1 MKVGTKNRDFSSY
14 SSKIIFYHQTK
25 HLIHKAIIKISVNCR
40 EKSGKRK
47 LLERDDGTKVCYLV
61 KKFPS
66 SRKSYERSKTFCKSK
81 GGVLVEIKGPKD
93 QQNVVDMLME
103 VGSGTAVKLKT

>member
-1 MKVGTKNRDFSSY
+1 M
-14 SSKIIFYHQTK
+14 I
-25 HLIHKAIIKISVNCR
+25 LISVNCR

-47 LLERDDGTKVCYLV
+47 LLERDDGKKVCYLV

-66 SRKSYERSKTFCKSK
+66 SRKNYDRSKTFCVSK

-93 QQNVVDMLME
+93 QQNVIDMLRE
-103 VGSGTAVKLKT
+103 VGDGDAVNYTIFMSTLC